1 MSRPRSA
8 LASLAPWLGTIA
20 AIVGWGLSHQIG
32 SDSIFDDCAAGEGAF
47 VLLVCAP
54 ALLLT
59 VAGGVFSLG
68 IWSGGGGEGEGRRF
82 VALVSA
88 LLAAL
93 ATFAIALQIAAGLIL
108 PACAA

>member
-1 MSRPRSA
+1 MSRSRST

-20 AIVGWGLSHQIG
+20 AIVGWGVSHQLG
-32 SDSIFDDCAAGEGAF
+32 SDSVFDDCSTGDGAF

-59 VAGGVFSLG
+59 IAGGVFSFG
-68 IWSGGGGEGEGRRF
+68 VWSAGGEGEGRRF
-82 VALVSA
+82 VGLVSG

-93 ATFAIALQIAAGLIL
+93 AAFTIVLQIAAGLIL
-108 PACAA
+108 PGCAA